1 MLASKACT
9 SVSAQGGA
17 LTNCCFT
24 TEERIEVGAGLES
37 LHVVA
42 VTGANGNFCARYI
55 PFLPL
60 ILNPSNGGF

>member
-9 SVSAQGGA
+9 SISAQGGA

-42 VTGANGNFCARYI
+42 VTGANGNFCAR
-55 PFLPL
+55 
-60 ILNPSNGGF
+60 